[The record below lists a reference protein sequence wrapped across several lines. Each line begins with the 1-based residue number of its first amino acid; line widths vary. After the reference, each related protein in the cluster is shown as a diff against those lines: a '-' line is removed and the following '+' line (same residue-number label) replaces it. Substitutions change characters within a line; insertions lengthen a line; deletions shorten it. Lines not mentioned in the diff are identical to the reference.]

1 MPNVNCY
8 GETVIYGGTGC
19 PNLAAEIATVL
30 GLRLGDRTVKVF
42 PNSNTFVRLG
52 SSVRGQDTFI
62 IQTTSAPVNDN
73 LMELLIFIDTLKR
86 ASAGRVTAVIPYL
99 GYARSDK
106 KDQPRVPITARLV
119 ADMIQI
125 AGADRYVTLDLH
137 SGQIQGF
144 FSIPGDILT
153 AFPLI
158 ADYMRLKDLSNAV
171 VVAADLGFAKKAR
184 AFATELDIPV
194 AFVEKRRIGT
204 EVEIMTVIGDVE
216 GKDVILIDDEVDTG
230 GTVCD
235 DIETLIENKVR
246 DIYCCFVHPVFSAD
260 AAQRLAKYPIREIV
274 TTNSLPIPQEKQ
286 DLLPPTRIISV
297 APLLAGVIRRV
308 HEGRSVGE
316 MYVPYHG
323 YS

>member
-1 MPNVNCY
+1 MAHVSCY
-8 GETVIYGGTGC
+8 GETVLYGGTGC
-19 PNLAAEIATVL
+19 PDLAAEIATNL
-30 GLRLGDRTVKVF
+30 GLRLGDRDVEVF

-62 IQTTSAPVNDN
+62 IQTTSAPTNDN
-73 LMELLIFIDTLKR
+73 IMELLIFIDTLKR

-119 ADMIQI
+119 ADMIQV
-125 AGADRYVTLDLH
+125 AGADRYITLDLH
-137 SGQIQGF
+137 SWQIQGF

-158 ADYMRLKDLSNAV
+158 ADYMRQKDLTNAV
-171 VVAADLGFAKKAR
+171 VVAADLGFAKKSR
-184 AFATELDIPV
+184 AFATELDLPV
-194 AFVEKRRIGT
+194 AFVEKRRVGT
-204 EVEIMTVIGDVE
+204 HIEVLTVIGDVE
-216 GKDVILIDDEVDTG
+216 GKDIILIDDEVDTAA
-230 GTVCD
+230 TICD
-235 DIETLIENKVR
+235 DIEVLIENGVR
-246 DIYCCFVHPVFSAD
+246 DIYCCFVHPVFSED
-260 AAQRLAKYPIREIV
+260 APRRLGKYPIREIV
-274 TTNSLPIPQEKQ
+274 TTNTLPIPEEKRL
-286 DLLPPTRIISV
+286 LLPPTRIISV
-297 APLLAGVIRRV
+297 AALLAGVICRV

>member
-1 MPNVNCY
+1 MAYVSCY
-8 GETVIYGGTGC
+8 GETVLYGGTGC
-19 PNLAAEIATVL
+19 PNLAAEIATEL
-30 GLRLGDRTVKVF
+30 GLRLGERDVEIF
-42 PNSNTFVRLG
+42 PNSNTFIRLG

-125 AGADRYVTLDLH
+125 AGADRYITLDLH
-137 SGQIQGF
+137 AGQIQGF
-144 FSIPGDILT
+144 FSIPGDQVT
-153 AFPLI
+153 VFPLI
-158 ADYMRLKDLSNAV
+158 ADYMRLKDLTNAV

-184 AFATELDIPV
+184 VFATELELPV
-194 AFVEKRRIGT
+194 AFVEKRRVGRK
-204 EVEIMTVIGDVE
+204 VEILTVIGEVE
-216 GKDVILIDDEVDTG
+216 GKDVILIDDEVDTA
-230 GTVCD
+230 GTICD
-235 DIETLIENKVR
+235 DIQALIENNAR
-246 DIYCCFVHPVFSAD
+246 DIYCCFVHPVFSAN
-260 AAQRLAKYPIREIV
+260 AADRLGQYPISEIV
-274 TTNSLPIPQEKQ
+274 TTNSVPIPEAK
-286 DLLPPTRIISV
+286 LAVLPPTRIISV
-297 APLLAGVIRRV
+297 APMIAGVIRRV

>member
-1 MPNVNCY
+1 MPHVSCY
-8 GETVIYGGTGC
+8 GETVLYGGTGC
-19 PNLAAEIATVL
+19 PNLAAEIATGL
-30 GLRLGDRTVKVF
+30 GLRLGDRDVEVF

-52 SSVRGQDTFI
+52 ASVRGQDTFI

-106 KDQPRVPITARLV
+106 KDQPRVPITSRLV

-158 ADYMRLKDLSNAV
+158 ADYMRLKDLTNAV

-184 AFATELDIPV
+184 AFATELDLPV
-194 AFVEKRRIGT
+194 AFVEKRRVGT
-204 EVEIMTVIGDVE
+204 QVEIMTVIGDVE
-216 GKDVILIDDEVDTG
+216 GKDIILIDDEVDTG
-230 GTVCD
+230 GTICD
-235 DIETLIENKVR
+235 DIEALIENKVR
-246 DIYCCFVHPVFSAD
+246 DIFCCFVHPVFSAN
-260 AAQRLAKYPIREIV
+260 AARRLGTFPIREIV
-274 TTNSLPIPQEKQ
+274 TTNSLPIPQEHHA
-286 DLLPPTRIISV
+286 LLPPTRIISV